1 MSWFSDIIS
10 GGSEGLLKGV
20 GEAAKDIRA
29 AITGKEVLDPN
40 KQAEIEMKLVEIQN
54 KAQEWDYLLAK
65 AQTDINIEEA
75 KSPNIWKSGW
85 RPGAGWTCVLGL
97 FWGTIGTNVFDWTVQ
112 LMGRTDIVA
121 PKFDTAS
128 LIALLVPLLGLGVY
142 RTTEKIKGTK

>member
-1 MSWFSDIIS
+1 MSWFSEIIS

-29 AITGKEVLDPN
+29 AITGKEILDPN

-54 KAQEWDYLLAK
+54 KAQEWDYLLTK

-85 RPGAGWTCVLGL
+85 RPAAGWTCVFGL
-97 FWGTIGTNVFDWTVQ
+97 FWGTIGMNVFEWAVK
-112 LMGRTDIVA
+112 LLGRSDVVP